1 MRNTLQIIALLPLAI
16 RKLAICH
23 LPFAMALCASA
34 QSVGLPTP
42 RLLTT
47 LPMGAQSGTSVE
59 VAITGQHIEG
69 ASELHFSHPGIAAKP
84 LLDKAGKPVAN
95 KFTVTVAKDVP
106 AGVHEA
112 RVLTDLGLSS
122 SRAFNVG
129 SLPEVLRTKANTTVE
144 TAMSLKL
151 NSICN
156 ATTTARAVDHYSFE
170 AKKDQRVMVDL
181 AARGIDSKLK
191 PVVVVADQ
199 EGRDLMVERLGGVID
214 FKAPADGRYIV
225 KVNDLTF
232 QGGAYYFY
240 RLALTEAPASGDFQ
254 RMASTR
260 TVSSVS
266 WSAPAN
272 PKAAKEAEPN
282 NAIAKAQKITLPC
295 EISGSFF
302 PAADV
307 DTFEFEAKKGETWW
321 VEVAS
326 ERLGRPTDP
335 FALVQHVGKDGDQEK
350 LTDIAELND
359 IASPVKVSSNQY
371 AYDGPPYNAGSPDIL
386 GKIEIKQD
394 GLHRLALR
402 DLFGGTRNDPNN
414 IYRLVIRKAQPDF
427 ALASWAMHMV
437 LRNGD
442 RNCLSKPM
450 ALRAGAT
457 MAFEVIVIRKDGF
470 EGEINL
476 GMEGLPPGV
485 TATGLKIPAK
495 KARGIMLISADSEAP
510 LGAASA
516 AMFGVAEIDGKTVRR
531 PVRLASM
538 AWPVRDHWQEIPSPR
553 MLADVPVSVTR
564 KELAPLTIAP
574 AEKKVWEAEAGSK
587 LTIPLKHTR
596 RMDFSGANI
605 NARTFGAG
613 FESMKI
619 DLSLKDDKS
628 EAVID
633 LAKYKVAPGDYVV
646 AFYGGAV
653 AKYKANE
660 KAKPKDIADIVVTE
674 PIPIRV
680 NPKGK

>member
-1 MRNTLQIIALLPLAI
+1 MRTTLQDFAILPLAL
-16 RKLAICH
+16 RRLAIYH

-34 QSVGLPTP
+34 QSVGLPAP

-47 LPMGAQSGTSVE
+47 LPMGAQAGTSVE

-69 ASELHFSHPGIAAKP
+69 SSELHFSHPGITAKAVV
-84 LLDKAGKPVAN
+84 DKAGKPVAN
-95 KFTVTVAKDVP
+95 KFNISVAKDVP
-106 AGVHEA
+106 TGVHEA
-112 RVLTDLGLSS
+112 RVMTDLGLSS

-129 SLPEVLRTKANTTVE
+129 SLPEVTRTKANTTLE
-144 TAMSLKL
+144 TAMPLKL
-151 NSICN
+151 NSVCN
-156 ATTTARAVDHYSFE
+156 ATTTSRAVDHYSFE
-170 AKKDQRVMVDL
+170 AQKDQRIMIDC

-191 PVVVVADQ
+191 PVVIVADS
-199 EGRDLMVERLGGVID
+199 EGRDLKVERLGGVID
-214 FKAPADGRYIV
+214 FQAPTDGTYLV
-225 KVNDLTF
+225 KVHELTF
-232 QGGAYYFY
+232 QGGPYFFY
-240 RLALTEAPASGDFQ
+240 RLALVEAPESGAYQ

-260 TVSSVS
+260 TVSSFS
-266 WSAPAN
+266 WTATADSSPSQ
-272 PKAAKEAEPN
+272 EAEPN
-282 NAIAKAQKITLPC
+282 NQAAKAQNITLPC
-295 EISGSFF
+295 EIAGSFF

-335 FALVQHVGKDGDQEK
+335 FALVQHVGKDGEKEK

-359 IASPVKVSSNQY
+359 IPSPVKVSSNHY

-394 GLHRLALR
+394 GLHRLTLR

-414 IYRLVIRKAQPDF
+414 VYRLVIRQAQPDF
-427 ALASWAMHMV
+427 ALVSWAMHMV

-442 RNCLSKPM
+442 RNCLSKPI

-457 MAFEVIVIRKDGF
+457 MPFEVVVVRKDGF
-470 EGEINL
+470 TGKIEL
-476 GMEGLPPGV
+476 GMEGLPKGV
-485 TATGLKIPAK
+485 TAAGVRIPANK
-495 KARGIMLISADSEAP
+495 SRGIMLITAESDAPVGASSAS
-510 LGAASA
+510 
-516 AMFGVAEIDGKTVRR
+516 MFGVAQIEGKTVRR
-531 PVRLASM
+531 PVRMASM
-538 AWPVRDHWQEIPSPR
+538 AWPVKDHWQEIPSPR
-553 MLADVPVSVTR
+553 LLADVPVSATR

-574 AEKKVWEAEAGSK
+574 TEKKVWEAEAGQK

-596 RMDFSGANI
+596 RMEFSGAAI
-605 NARTFGAG
+605 NAKAFGAG
-613 FESMKI
+613 LEKMKI
-619 DLSLKDDKS
+619 DLSLKDDQS

-633 LAKYKVAPGDYVV
+633 LAKYKVPPGDYVV

-653 AKYKANE
+653 AKYKSTE

-680 NPKGK
+680 KPKGK

>member
-1 MRNTLQIIALLPLAI
+1 MRILRSAL
-16 RKLAICH
+16 RRLAICQ
-23 LPFAMALCASA
+23 LPFAMALCAAA
-34 QSVGLPTP
+34 QSVGLPAP

-47 LPMGAQSGTSVE
+47 LPMGAQTGTSVE
-59 VAITGQHIEG
+59 VAIKGEHIDG
-69 ASELHFSHPGIAAKP
+69 ASELLFSHPGITAKP

-112 RVLTDLGLSS
+112 RVMTDLGLSS

-129 SLPEVLRTKANTTVE
+129 SLPEVTRTKANTTLE
-144 TAMSLKL
+144 AAMPLAL
-151 NSICN
+151 NSVCN
-156 ATTTARAVDHYSFE
+156 ATTTARAVDHYSFQ
-170 AKKDQRVMVDL
+170 AKKDQRIMVDL
-181 AARGIDSKLK
+181 AAPGIDSKLK
-191 PVVVVADQ
+191 PVVIVADA

-214 FKAPADGRYIV
+214 FKAPADGAYIV
-225 KVNDLTF
+225 KVHELTF
-232 QGGAYYFY
+232 QGGPYFFY
-240 RLALTEAPASGDFQ
+240 RLALSEAPKSGDYH
-254 RMASTR
+254 RMASTKS
-260 TVSSVS
+260 VSSVS
-266 WSAPAN
+266 WNAPST
-272 PKAAKEAEPN
+272 PDSAKEAEPN
-282 NAIAKAQKITLPC
+282 NDPVKAQKITLPC

-307 DTFEFEAKKGETWW
+307 DNFEFEAKKGETWW

-335 FALVQHVGKDGDQEK
+335 FALVQHVGRDGDKEK
-350 LTDIAELND
+350 LTDVAELND

-371 AYDGPPYNAGSPDIL
+371 AYDAPPYNSGSPDIL

-414 IYRLVIRKAQPDF
+414 VYRLIIRQAQPDF
-427 ALASWAMHMV
+427 ALASWAMHMT

-442 RNCLSKPM
+442 RNCLSKPI

-457 MAFEVIVIRKDGF
+457 MAFEVVVIRKDGF
-470 EGEINL
+470 TGEINL
-476 GMEGLPPGV
+476 GMDGLPQGV
-485 TATGLKIPAK
+485 TAAGIKIPANK
-495 KARGIMLISADSEAP
+495 TKGIMLITAGSDAP
-510 LGAASA
+510 RGAASA
-516 AMFGVAEIDGKTVRR
+516 TMFGVAEIDGKTVRR
-531 PVRLASM
+531 PVRMASM
-538 AWPVRDHWQEIPSPR
+538 AWPVKDHWQEIPSPR
-553 MLADVPVSVTR
+553 LLADIPVSVTR
-564 KELAPLTIAP
+564 EELAPLTIAP

-605 NARTFGAG
+605 NASTFGAG

-619 DLSLKDDKS
+619 DLSLKDQKS

-653 AKYKANE
+653 AKYKDSE
-660 KAKPKDIADIVVTE
+660 KAKPRDIADIVVTE

-680 NPKGK
+680 KPKGK

>member
-1 MRNTLQIIALLPLAI
+1 MKNPRSVLPLV
-16 RKLAICH
+16 RLAICH
-23 LPFAMALCASA
+23 LTFAMAFCASA
-34 QSVGLPTP
+34 QSVGLPAP

-59 VAITGQHIEG
+59 VSITGQHIEG
-69 ASELHFSHPGIAAKP
+69 ANELHFSHPGIAAKP
-84 LLDKAGKPVAN
+84 LVDKAGKPVPN
-95 KFTVTVAKDVP
+95 KFTITVGKNVP
-106 AGVHEA
+106 AGIHEA
-112 RVLTDLGLSS
+112 RVMTDLGLSS

-129 SLPEVLRTKANTTVE
+129 NLPEVTRVKANTAIE
-144 TAMSLKL
+144 TAMPLKL
-151 NSICN
+151 NSVCN
-156 ATTTARAVDHYSFE
+156 ATTTSRAKDHYSFE
-170 AKKDQRVMVDL
+170 AKNGQRIMVDC

-191 PVVVVADQ
+191 PVVVVADA
-199 EGRDLMVERLGGVID
+199 EGRDLKVERLGGVID
-214 FKAPADGRYIV
+214 FKAPADGTYLV

-232 QGGAYYFY
+232 QGGPYYFY
-240 RLALTEAPASGDFQ
+240 RLALAETPETGVYQ

-260 TVSSVS
+260 TVSSFS
-266 WSAPAN
+266 WTAKAN
-272 PKAAKEAEPN
+272 PKALRESEPN
-282 NAIAKAQKITLPC
+282 NDVAKARKITLPC

-335 FALVQHVGKDGDQEK
+335 FALVQHVGKDGDKEK
-350 LTDIAELND
+350 LSDIAELND
-359 IASPVKVSSNQY
+359 IASPVKVSSNHY

-394 GLHRLALR
+394 GLHRLQLR

-414 IYRLVIRKAQPDF
+414 VYRLVIRKAQPDF
-427 ALASWAMHMV
+427 ALVSWAMHMV

-442 RNCLSKPM
+442 RNCLSKPI

-457 MAFEVIVIRKDGF
+457 MPFEVVVVRKDGF
-470 EGEINL
+470 TGEIEL
-476 GMEGLPPGV
+476 GMEGLPKGV
-485 TATGLKIPAK
+485 TATGVKIPANK
-495 KARGIMLISADSEAP
+495 TKGVMLITADSEAP
-510 LGAASA
+510 VGASSA
-516 AMFGVAEIDGKTVRR
+516 AMFGVAQIDDKTVRR
-531 PVRLASM
+531 PVRMASM
-538 AWPVRDHWQEIPSPR
+538 AWPVKDHWQEIPSPR
-553 MLADVPVSVTR
+553 LLADVPVSVTR

-574 AEKKVWEAEAGSK
+574 VEKKVWEAEAGQK

-596 RMDFSGANI
+596 RMNFSGSAI
-605 NARTFGAG
+605 NARTFGPG
-613 FESMKI
+613 FEGMKI

-628 EAVID
+628 EAIID
-633 LAKYKVAPGDYVV
+633 LAKYKVAPGNYVV

-660 KAKPKDIADIVVTE
+660 KAKPTDIADIVVTE

-680 NPKGK
+680 KPASKK

>member
-1 MRNTLQIIALLPLAI
+1 MKNARFTSRHSRSAFRLCSLAIALCGSA
-16 RKLAICH
+16 A
-23 LPFAMALCASA
+23 FA

-47 LPMGAQSGTSVE
+47 LPMGAQTGSSVE
-59 VAITGQHIEG
+59 VAITGQHIDG
-69 ASELHFSHPGIAAKP
+69 ASELRFSHPGIAAQP
-84 LLDKAGKPVAN
+84 IVDKAGKPVAN
-95 KFTVTVAKDVP
+95 KFRITVAKDVP
-106 AGVHEA
+106 TGIHEA
-112 RVLTDLGLSS
+112 RVMTELGLSS

-129 SLPEVLRTKANTTVE
+129 SYPEVTRTKANTTPE
-144 TAMSLKL
+144 TAMQLEL
-151 NSICN
+151 NTICN
-156 ATTTARAVDHYSFE
+156 ATTTSRAVDHYSFK
-170 AKKDQRVMVDL
+170 AKKDQRIMVDC

-191 PVVVVADQ
+191 PVVIVADAD
-199 EGRDLMVERLGGVID
+199 GRDLKVERLGGVID
-214 FKAPADGRYIV
+214 FTVPADGTYLV
-225 KVNDLTF
+225 KVHELTF
-232 QGGAYYFY
+232 QGGPYYFY
-240 RLALTEAPASGDFQ
+240 RLALVEAPKDGDYQ

-260 TVSSVS
+260 TVSSFS
-266 WSAPAN
+266 WTAPAT
-272 PKAAKEAEPN
+272 PEALGESEPN
-282 NAIAKAQKITLPC
+282 NKPDKAKKITLPC

-335 FALVQHVGKDGDQEK
+335 FALVQHVGHDGDKEK
-350 LTDIAELND
+350 LTDVAELND
-359 IASPVKVSSNQY
+359 IASPVKVSSNHY

-394 GLHRLALR
+394 GLHRLQLR

-414 IYRLVIRKAQPDF
+414 IYRLVIRQAQPDF
-427 ALASWAMHMV
+427 TLVAWAMHMV

-442 RNCLSKPM
+442 RNCLSKPI

-457 MAFEVIVIRKDGF
+457 MPFEVVVVRKDGF
-470 EGEINL
+470 TGEIEL

-485 TATGLKIPAK
+485 TATGVKIPANK
-495 KARGIMLISADSEAP
+495 TKGIMLITADSGAP
-510 LGAASA
+510 VGASSA
-516 AMFGVAEIDGKTVRR
+516 TMFGVAQVDGKTVRR
-531 PVRLASM
+531 PVRVASM

-553 MLADVPVSVTR
+553 LLADVPVSVTR

-574 AEKKVWEAEAGSK
+574 LEKKVWEAEAGQK
-587 LTIPLKHTR
+587 LTVPLKHTR
-596 RMDFSGANI
+596 RMDFSGSAI
-605 NARTFGAG
+605 NARTFGPG

-619 DLSLKDDKS
+619 DLSLKEDKS

-653 AKYKANE
+653 AKYKD
-660 KAKPKDIADIVVTE
+660 KPDAKPKDIADIVVTE

-680 NPKGK
+680 KPATKKK